1 MPLWLGISLLV
12 VGLGLGWLLREWW
25 VVGRLERDLITSQ
38 AEAKK
43 FDQFAAEMAQTDSL
57 LAASAAL
64 TDLDLL
70 ARLEEQRYGDVS
82 KLLIHKLGLFYY
94 HWNLKPESAAR
105 TEHIEN
111 ALAQIREAAKEFK
124 SVEAVLTYKPD
135 NERPTA

>member
-1 MPLWLGISLLV
+1 MHWLVFGLFLFGLL
-12 VGLGLGWLLREWW
+12 LGWLLRDRWA
-25 VVGRLERDLITSQ
+25 VGRLERDLITSQ

-57 LAASAAL
+57 LAASTAL

-82 KLLIHKLGLFYY
+82 ALLIHKLGLFYHY
-94 HWNLKPESAAR
+94 WNSKPESAAR
-105 TEHIEN
+105 SEHIQN

-135 NERPTA
+135 NERPAA